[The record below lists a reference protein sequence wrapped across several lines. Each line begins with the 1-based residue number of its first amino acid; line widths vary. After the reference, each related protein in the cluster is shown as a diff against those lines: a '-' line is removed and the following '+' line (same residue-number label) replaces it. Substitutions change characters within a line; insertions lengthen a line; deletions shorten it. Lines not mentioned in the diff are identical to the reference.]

1 MCSKDNKEKALI
13 SVIVPALNQ
22 EKFIGRCLRSL
33 LAQTLPREDYKIIA
47 VNDGSTDKTSYALNL
62 FREDIVLIDNK
73 ENLGLPA
80 SLNKAIK
87 SCNTPYIVRVDS
99 DDYVSRH
106 FLQYLYLFLKSNPH
120 MHAVACDYNLTD
132 DMGNVLSR
140 ENCLEK
146 PIACGI
152 LFKLDDLVDIGLYDE
167 TFRCHEDSDLRL
179 RFLRRFSI
187 SRLEMPLYRY
197 RRHSANMTGDIE
209 SMDKYM
215 VKFRDKHGLV

>member
-80 SLNKAIK
+80 SLN
-87 SCNTPYIVRVDS
+87 
-99 DDYVSRH
+99 
-106 FLQYLYLFLKSNPH
+106 
-120 MHAVACDYNLTD
+120 
-132 DMGNVLSR
+132 LS
-140 ENCLEK
+140 L
-146 PIACGI
+146 IHI
-152 LFKLDDLVDIGLYDE
+152 
-167 TFRCHEDSDLRL
+167 
-179 RFLRRFSI
+179 
-187 SRLEMPLYRY
+187 
-197 RRHSANMTGDIE
+197 
-209 SMDKYM
+209 
-215 VKFRDKHGLV
+215 